1 MQLFVERIGMSPLEA
16 ITCGTRNAAF
26 TVDADNVGT
35 LEPGKWADVLV
46 VDGDPLEDIRILQNK
61 SAIHAVFKAGA
72 AVDLAPHAR
81 IEKWPWERIM
91 TVSGTEL
98 CYETVYGTQT

>member
-1 MQLFVERIGMSPLEA
+1 MSPLQA

-26 TVDADNVGT
+26 AVDAANVGT

-46 VDGDPLEDIRILQNK
+46 VNGDPLKDIRILQDK
-61 SAIHAVFKAGA
+61 SAIRAVFKAGA
-72 AVDLAPHAR
+72 PVDLAPDAG

-91 TVSGTEL
+91 TVSSTEL
-98 CYETVYGTQT
+98 CYETVYGTPS